1 MQNLIKKLKE
11 GINLITCIIQP
22 TSFIWDFSEKILLFC
37 FPLANLLLYHSP
49 AWRGDSGQIVLI
61 LS

>member
-1 MQNLIKKLKE
+1 MKKLKE
-11 GINLITCIIQP
+11 RINLITCIIQP
-22 TSFIWDFSEKILLFC
+22 TLGLNFSEKILLFRV
-37 FPLANLLLYHSP
+37 PVANLLLYHSP